1 MVKKLT
7 DNQVKQLRQLQKM
20 YNEQNKVTD
29 DYKIRDDFTL
39 IHKLTAMGLGVTAI
53 ASVIRIIV
61 R

>member
-1 MVKKLT
+1 MTKQLT
-7 DNQVKQLRQLQKM
+7 EKQVKQLRTLQKL
-20 YNEQNKVTD
+20 YNEQNKNSD